1 MDRRSFLELG
11 GGAVAAGVLAN
22 PLTRVSA
29 QTARAA
35 STTGTVVETTAG
47 KVRGLLAR
55 RVCSFK
61 GVPYGAS
68 TAGPMRF
75 LPPTRPQPWTGVR
88 DALDYGPRCP
98 QAQAERVPEFIIMDR
113 REPMGEDCLC
123 LNVWTGGLNDG
134 RKRPVMVWLHGGGFA
149 EGSAAFDCYDGTN
162 LAAKHDVVVVGAN
175 HRLNVF
181 GYLYLADFG
190 QQKYANAANVGMQ
203 DIVLALEWVRD
214 NIERFG
220 GDPNNVTIFGQS
232 GGGSKVSTLVGMPS
246 AKGLFHRA
254 IAQSG
259 SQVTS
264 ASKSAAAAGS
274 EALLARLGL
283 KPNQLDEL
291 QKMPM
296 EQIMAL
302 AAGGGFGAP
311 GGAPGGGRGG
321 AGNARLVLNPVVDG
335 RILPANNFDP
345 VATPISADVPLMIGS
360 TETETTWNVQTFY
373 DPLDDAQLHAHVK
386 QTLRGADDATIERVI
401 AIYRKDRPKASNLD
415 LHLILQSDASGFRT
429 GTDTEADRKAAL
441 GRAPVYKYYFQWYSP
456 VREGKLRAMH
466 TMDIHFA
473 FDNVEISRTA
483 VGSGPEQQR
492 LADRMSAAWVAFART
507 GDPNSG
513 LAGVPHWAPYTL
525 PQRATM
531 IWNNEC
537 RVVNDPYREEKDA
550 IAAAR
555 APQTAATPSA

>member
-11 GGAVAAGVLAN
+11 SGAVAAGI
-22 PLTRVSA
+22 LTDRLTGVAA
-29 QTARAA
+29 QAGKAATTA
-35 STTGTVVETTAG
+35 GTVVETTAG
-47 KVRGLLAR
+47 KIRGVLAR
-55 RVCSFK
+55 RVYAFK

-75 LPPTRPQPWTGVR
+75 LPPARPQPWTGVR
-88 DALDYGPRCP
+88 DTLDYGLRCP
-98 QAQAERVPEFIIMDR
+98 QPQAARVPEFIIMDR

-123 LNVWTGGLNDG
+123 LNVWTNGLNDG

-175 HRLNVF
+175 HRLNIF
-181 GYLYLADFG
+181 GYLYLAEFG
-190 QQKYANAANVGMQ
+190 QEKYAGSANVGMQ

-232 GGGSKVSTLVGMPS
+232 GGGSKVSTLLGMPS

-283 KPNQLDEL
+283 KPNQLDDL
-291 QKMPM
+291 QKMSTD
-296 EQIMAL
+296 EIMAL
-302 AAGGGFGAP
+302 ANGGGP
-311 GGAPGGGRGG
+311 GGGGRGG
-321 AGNARLVLNPVVDG
+321 RGGGGGNAPLVLNPVVDG
-335 RILPANNFDP
+335 RILPAHNFDP
-345 VATPISADVPLMIGS
+345 VATPVSGDIPLMIGS

-373 DPLDDAQLHAHVK
+373 DPLDDDMLRARVK
-386 QTLRGADDATIERVI
+386 QAVRGADDAAADRII
-401 AIYRKDRPKASNLD
+401 AIYKKDRPKASNLD
-415 LHLILQSDASGFRT
+415 LSLILASDASNFRT
-429 GTDTEADRKAAL
+429 GTDTQADRKAAL
-441 GRAPVYKYYFQWYSP
+441 GRGAVYKYYFQWYSP

-483 VGSGPEQQR
+483 VGTGPEQQR

-513 LAGVPHWAPYTL
+513 LAGVPRWSAYTL

-550 IAAAR
+550 LAAVR
-555 APQTAATPSA
+555 APARQTAAAGD